1 VVVDSLSVVIMVVDC
16 VSVVSA
22 TELVWDGVI
31 DVVVVVVVVVDVVI
45 VVVVVVDVDL
55 VDVVVVVDDA
65 DAVDVDGD
73 VDVVNVVVVVVV
85 VDVVEVVVIV
95 VVVVNDVVDDNMFDE
110 IKEAVVALSTGFLVS
125 SIVVKITVVPSSI
138 LGAAVSVEDA
148 PVDSFMVVAS

>member
-1 VVVDSLSVVIMVVDC
+1 VVVVVAVD
-16 VSVVSA
+16 
-22 TELVWDGVI
+22 LF
-31 DVVVVVVVVVDVVI
+31 DVVVVVD
-45 VVVVVVDVDL
+45 
-55 VDVVVVVDDA
+55 VVDDA

-73 VDVVNVVVVVVV
+73 ADVVNVVVVVDAVVV

-125 SIVVKITVVPSSI
+125 SIVVKITVVPRSI
-138 LGAAVSVEDA
+138 LGAAVFVEIA